1 GPAQQAALAAGVVL
15 ISAGSGDFRRFLEV
29 EHDKF
34 EQAIA
39 ALLRHKTIAEA
50 SAEVGVNEKTVREW
64 MKQPAF
70 RDLYREVRGEI
81 LERTVAQL
89 LSACTEAVEALKR
102 NLACGKPAPENRA
115 AVAILEL
122 AAKGVETLDLAEE
135 LRQVKQELEEV
146 KRHADRNPAPG
157 SGEDPGGDSGADG
170 SGTPTAGPAT
180 PGPEPDLCG
189 GEPVRGPLADG
200 SSARLF

>member
-1 GPAQQAALAAGVVL
+1 GRGPGADGGDGAGPAQQAALAAGVVL

-81 LERTVAQL
+81 LERTVAQ
-89 LSACTEAVEALKR
+89 R
-102 NLACGKPAPENRA
+102 
-115 AVAILEL
+115 
-122 AAKGVETLDLAEE
+122 
-135 LRQVKQELEEV
+135 
-146 KRHADRNPAPG
+146 
-157 SGEDPGGDSGADG
+157 
-170 SGTPTAGPAT
+170 
-180 PGPEPDLCG
+180 
-189 GEPVRGPLADG
+189 
-200 SSARLF
+200 